1 MRMPAGTLSEMR
13 RLADLLDRA
22 EELTEKGIEETQA
35 LRDEG
40 SYVAAWIRDV
50 RSDSCRM
57 EAARLRAEFADG
69 AAELWPLLLSYA
81 EAWAAGSRRAA

>member
-1 MRMPAGTLSEMR
+1 MPSGTLSEMR

-22 EELTEKGIEETQA
+22 DELTEKGIEEVQA
-35 LRDEG
+35 LRDEA

-50 RSDSCRM
+50 RGDSCRM

-81 EAWAAGSRRAA
+81 EAWAAAGSRWAA